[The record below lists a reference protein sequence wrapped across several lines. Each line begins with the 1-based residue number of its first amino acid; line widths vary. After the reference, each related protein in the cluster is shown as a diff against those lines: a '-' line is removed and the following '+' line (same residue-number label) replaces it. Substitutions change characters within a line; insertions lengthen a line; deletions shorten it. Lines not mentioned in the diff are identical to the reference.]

1 MKNLRWILPA
11 IALGWAAVTA
21 SGATNVFL
29 MPRLQ
34 DRHVR
39 LTREFRQAL
48 QIRDLASMESISRAG
63 TALLPEDPTWRYNL
77 ACALALLERNEA
89 ALDELEQAIELGFR
103 DLAHMQRDT
112 DLEPLRPLPRFT
124 ALMQKARDLKET
136 PATDAARKRATPIR
150 DGVAWVS
157 NSNTV
162 WNYDVGRFATFFSFP
177 TNLPAVTNP
186 VVNLPGPAGNAIRAW
201 FAEGT
206 ASGNRGDLYD
216 NRDGGHSRLDL
227 RLFPYMTAVVYDAEA
242 RRYGVHH
249 GLSQFLFNGATL
261 GNSSTAMT
269 QGPFWR
275 SNARLALADTRHIA
289 FLALQYYRNHIYFY
303 PEHRDYDADHQG
315 DTFAANTPY
324 LVVSQG
330 SSGSDQ
336 PFMQAVAATLAAF
349 RPEVK
354 QTLLQ
359 TGLLCPTVQWLLR
372 ASQTGVTNRAA
383 YLSGATH
390 PPVFDASRLD
400 PLRMVTMA
408 HDLTTNALPPLVAI
422 RMIEETTPPAGSNL
436 VDHVGV
442 ETLFDSPAC
451 IARVVRSLTY
461 RRRMVVSAVDS
472 RDMRG
477 RDLTWHWVLLRGD
490 PAKVTIRP
498 LDAAGQRAEIQ
509 VDYHGRF
516 PVAPD
521 SALSGSRVDV
531 GVFADNGTHLSAPAF
546 VSLYYLANELRTYA
560 ADGRILK
567 VDYAAAA
574 DRYTDPM
581 IALPR
586 RWVDIYHYDT
596 ALQLT
601 GWTRLWGDQSE
612 HFTRAGARIETT
624 DALGRPVTARS
635 VQYVPRATAGDNRSL
650 PELVQVDGDIRWTYR
665 YDSDADTTGRI
676 VSRVQVAE

>member
-1 MKNLRWILPA
+1 MKTLRWMLPA
-11 IALGWAAVTA
+11 MWLGLAAGPA
-21 SGATNVFL
+21 AAATNVFA

-39 LTREFRQAL
+39 LAREFRQAL
-48 QIRDLASMESISRAG
+48 QAQDLAGMESVSRAG
-63 TALLPEDPTWRYNL
+63 AALLPDDPTWRYNL
-77 ACALALLERNEA
+77 ACSLALLKRDDD
-89 ALDELEQAIELGFR
+89 ALSELEQAIELGFR
-103 DLAHMQRDT
+103 DVALIQRDS
-112 DLEPLRPLPRFT
+112 DLSALRKLPRFT
-124 ALMQKARDLKET
+124 ALMKKARDLKDA
-136 PATDAARKRATPIR
+136 PSPGATRATPIR

-157 NSNTV
+157 SSNTV
-162 WNYDVGRFATFFSFP
+162 WNYEVGRFATFFNFP

-186 VVNLPGPAGNAIRAW
+186 VVNLPGPAGAAVRAW

-216 NRDGGHSRLDL
+216 NRDAGHSRLDL
-227 RLFPYMTAVVYDAEA
+227 RLFPYMSAVAYDDDA
-242 RRYGVHH
+242 RRNGLHH
-249 GLSQFLFNGATL
+249 GLAQFLFNGATL

-303 PEHRDYDADHQG
+303 PEHRDYDADYQG
-315 DTFAANTPY
+315 DTFPANTPY

-336 PFMQAVAATLAAF
+336 PFLQAVACTLAAF

-354 QTLLQ
+354 RTLLQ
-359 TGLLCPTVQWLLR
+359 TGLLAPTVQWVLR
-372 ASQTGVTNRAA
+372 AGQTGVTNRAD
-383 YLSGATH
+383 YLSGPTH
-390 PPVFDASRLD
+390 PPVFDARRLD
-400 PLRMVTMA
+400 PLRMVTLA
-408 HDLTTNALPPLVAI
+408 HDLTTNALPPLAAI
-422 RMIEETTPPAGSNL
+422 RMVEETTKPMGSNL
-436 VDHVGV
+436 VDHVGD
-442 ETLFDSPAC
+442 ELLFDSPAA
-451 IARVVRSLTY
+451 IARVVRSQTY
-461 RRRMVVSAVDS
+461 QRRMVVSAAGS
-472 RDMRG
+472 RDARG
-477 RDLTWHWVLLRGD
+477 RPLTWHWVLLRGD
-490 PAKVTIRP
+490 PAKVTLRP
-498 LDAAGQRAEIQ
+498 LDAAGQRAEIL

-521 SALSGSRVDV
+521 STLTSSRVDI
-531 GVFADNGTHLSAPAF
+531 GVFADNGSYLSAPAF

-560 ADGRILK
+560 PDGRILK

-586 RWVDIYHYDT
+586 RWVDVYHYDK

-601 GWTRLWGDQSE
+601 GWTRLRGDQSE

-624 DALGRPVTARS
+624 DALERPLTARS
-635 VQYVPRATAGDNRSL
+635 IRYVARSTAGDDRTL
-650 PELVQVDGDIRWTYR
+650 PELVQVDGDTRWTFQ
-665 YDSDADTTGRI
+665 YDSDNDTTGRI
-676 VSRVQVAE
+676 ASRVQVAE